1 MTDFRAD
8 HHLATIDA
16 DGALCDVV
24 VRFSYDGLEHIGRLW
39 FSGPAV
45 GAKAIPDHGAIPGR
59 TMEEAVQLAER
70 FTPDDLLRRLYRARA
85 EKRKY
90 LQLRR
95 ATEQLLEHVK
105 YMNRVALTMRAGMI
119 DADGGRQ
126 ELDLVVRQMHE
137 LVDTLP
143 NLAGVEEH
151 PAH

>member
-8 HHLATIDA
+8 YHLATIDA
-16 DGALCDVV
+16 DGALCDVT

-45 GAKAIPDHGAIPGR
+45 GEKPIPDHGAIPGR
-59 TMEEAVQLAER
+59 TIEEAVSLAER
-70 FTPDDLLRRLYRARA
+70 FSTDDLLRRFYRARA

-95 ATEQLLEHVK
+95 ATEQFLDKVK
-105 YMNRVALTMRAGMI
+105 YLNRVALSMRAGML
-119 DADGGRQ
+119 DNDGARQ
-126 ELDLVVRQMHE
+126 EMELVVKQLHE

-143 NLAGVEEH
+143 GLAGVEE
-151 PAH
+151 PV